1 MLNNL
6 KCGCF
11 SVDAT
16 STSCGPTAILLL
28 LFVEVID
35 PLFGA
40 QKVNFSAARQEED
53 QVVGRLCLLRLQ
65 GLSNLNRG
73 PDYF

>member
-1 MLNNL
+1 MLDNL

-11 SVDAT
+11 TVDAA
-16 STSCGPTAILLL
+16 SASCGPAAILLL

-40 QKVNFSAARQEED
+40 QKVHFSAARQEED
-53 QVVGRLCLLRLQ
+53 QVVRRSCLLRLRD
-65 GLSNLNRG
+65 LI
-73 PDYF
+73 